1 MPERYKRACCSPGL
15 VFWVKAG
22 SIRKQIQGQFSRFT
36 AMAAQPCW
44 AQGLVLAVSGFDKPE
59 RRHIE
64 EIVTNA
70 GGEYSTG
77 LSRRCTVLLV
87 PERAI
92 HPHTGQSSKKLEL
105 YIKTRHKHK
114 AKLLVKEWVLDCL
127 KRGVLLDTAAYEVSL
142 QVVMG
147 PLPFL

>member
-1 MPERYKRACCSPGL
+1 
-15 VFWVKAG
+15 
-22 SIRKQIQGQFSRFT
+22 
-36 AMAAQPCW
+36 MAAQACW
-44 AQGLVLAVSGFDKPE
+44 ARGLVLAVSGFDKPE

-87 PERAI
+87 PKRAI
-92 HPHTGQSSKKLEL
+92 DPHSGQSSKKLEL
-105 YIKTRHKHK
+105 YIKTRYKHK

-142 QVVMG
+142 QVILG
-147 PLPFL
+147 SSSS